1 MRLTV
6 SLEQLEKLA
15 GRVPREAP
23 RAARGGGQT
32 LVLEEWLR
40 DHGLSPNGPK
50 EWRGGR
56 LYVFDECP
64 WNSAHTDR
72 SAYVIQHA
80 SGALDAGCHHDGCA
94 GKDWHVLRDL
104 YEPLW
109 RQQVKD
115 WDAAPARPAVPKPAS
130 ASDPSVASVASVEG
144 RKQIAGAPEH
154 LEPEALYG
162 LPGDIVRTIEPHTES
177 HPAAL
182 LASFL
187 TGAGCLLG
195 RGPHVFRDGA
205 RHAPNEF
212 AVLVGLSGVSRKG
225 TATRRIDEV
234 FRAAEG
240 TGIDNFLKYTTNTNT
255 TKLTTCHG
263 LGSGEALVAS
273 LCDQED
279 ETDRSLL
286 VKEEEF
292 SRALKVM
299 RREGSTLSE
308 NLRSAWDS
316 GVLASRTKGKRLE
329 VRDAHVGVMAHIT
342 EDELRRELGSASL
355 FNGFANR
362 FLWISVSRVRL
373 LPFGGGKPPTATLV
387 SQLRESLVFARK
399 ERSVEFDPEA
409 SWMWDQGGL
418 YKLLTT
424 PPPGLLGAVT
434 SRADAHVTRIALQYC
449 LFDLEPEIRVPHL
462 MAALAVWEHSRKTC
476 AYLFGASTGDDH
488 ADRIEEL
495 LREVAP
501 GYVTRKEIR
510 DHFQRHAPPG
520 SIEKGLRL
528 LESLGRAECS
538 SVRTE
543 GRSAEVW
550 SLKQSATFD
559 RSDGSDRSPLQHA
572 RNLLREGVS
581 AEG

>member
-6 SLEQLEKLA
+6 SRDQLESLA
-15 GRVPREAP
+15 ARVPP
-23 RAARGGGQT
+23 RAAKSSGQT
-32 LVLEEWLR
+32 LVLEDWLR
-40 DHGLSPNGPK
+40 DHGLAPNGPK

-56 LYVFDECP
+56 LYVFEECP

-80 SGALDAGCHHDGCA
+80 SGALDAGCHHDGCQ
-94 GKDWHVLRDL
+94 GKDWHSLRDL
-104 YEPLW
+104 LEPNW
-109 RQQVKD
+109 RQQTKD
-115 WDAAPARPAVPKPAS
+115 WDAAPRRPAVEKPVPAL
-130 ASDPSVASVASVEG
+130 DPSVASVASVAG
-144 RKQIAGAPEH
+144 RKHVATAPEH

-162 LPGDIVRTIEPHTES
+162 LPGEIVRAIEPHTES

-182 LASFL
+182 LTSFL

-195 RGPHVFRDGA
+195 RGPHVFRDGN

-225 TATRRIDEV
+225 TAGRRIDEI

-240 TGIDNFLKYTTNTNT
+240 SGIDKWLKYTTNNNKTI
-255 TKLTTCHG
+255 LSTCHG

-273 LCDQED
+273 LCDLE
-279 ETDRSLL
+279 EEADRNLL

-308 NLRSAWDS
+308 NLRTAWDS
-316 GVLASRTKGKRLE
+316 GILASRTKGKRME

-342 EDELRRELGSASL
+342 EDELRRELGAAAY

-362 FLWISVSRVRL
+362 FLWMSVSRVRL
-373 LPFGGGKPPTATLV
+373 LPFGGGKPPTASLV
-387 SQLRESLVFARK
+387 SQFRESLVFARK
-399 ERSVEFDPEA
+399 ERSVEFDAEA

-418 YKLLTT
+418 YKMLTT

-434 SRADAHVTRIALQYC
+434 SRADSHVTRIALQYC

-462 MAALAVWEHSRKTC
+462 MAALAVWEHCRRTC
-476 AYLFGASTGDDH
+476 IYLFGSSTGDDH

-495 LREVAP
+495 LREVHP
-501 GYVTRKEIR
+501 GYITRREIR
-510 DHFQRHAPPG
+510 DSFQRHAPAG

-528 LESLGRAECS
+528 LEGLGRAECS
-538 SVRTE
+538 SVKTE
-543 GRSAEVW
+543 GRSAEAW
-550 SLKQSATFD
+550 TLKQFATCD
-559 RSDGSDRSPLQHA
+559 RSDRSDRSPLQHA
-572 RNLLREGVS
+572 RNLLNEGTEVG
-581 AEG
+581 E